1 MRTGK
6 GKADGRMKRERA
18 AGGKS
23 GEGQTMRTGKGKAD
37 GRMKRERAAGGKSGE
52 S

>member
-1 MRTGK
+1 
-6 GKADGRMKRERA
+6 MKRERA

-23 GEGQTMRTGKGKAD
+23 GEGQTMRTGKAD
-37 GRMKRERAAGGKSGE
+37 GRMKRERAAGGKGGE